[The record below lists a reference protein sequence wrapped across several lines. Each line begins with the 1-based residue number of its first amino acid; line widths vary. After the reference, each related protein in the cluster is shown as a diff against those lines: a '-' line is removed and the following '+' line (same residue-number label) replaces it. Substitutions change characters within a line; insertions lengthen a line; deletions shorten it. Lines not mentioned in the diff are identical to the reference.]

1 MSMGQLIKLQDYV
14 SRYEQDI
21 FVYPSRFV
29 RLKRQQWERI
39 KDIWENWD
47 INKDIINQNNQ
58 NELSLLLE
66 DEKQPIIDKIKCIFR
81 LRPKENK
88 DEEKIVRDEEQEQK
102 EEFGLQFTALLP
114 FRPNSIDE
122 LKQQF
127 LDQLFRFQM
136 KWASSTLTEKSAVD
150 HKYYFDEKLK
160 FFLQRFPDTFLILY
174 NPVFLLKEAPVELE
188 IIMLTPTDVWCI
200 SFLEEE
206 NHAVFIG
213 SKNRFWS
220 KRYKNTEKKILNPLL
235 ALNRTEKI
243 IQKLFRLYE
252 IDIPVR
258 KAILSRNGYIDYK
271 EAPYDVRL
279 VEKRNLD
286 EWFTP
291 LRRMRSP
298 LKHKQL
304 KAAQILLE
312 YCQTTSMRRMEWEIL
327 DAEKN
332 IE

>member
-21 FVYPSRFV
+21 FLYPSRFV
-29 RLKRQQWERI
+29 RLKRQQWERL
-39 KDIWENWD
+39 KDIWENGD
-47 INKDIINQNNQ
+47 VNNKNSQKD
-58 NELSLLLE
+58 LSILLE
-66 DEKQPIIDKIKCIFR
+66 DEKQPIIDKIKWIFR
-81 LRPKENK
+81 LRSKENE
-88 DEEKIVRDEEQEQK
+88 DDIIVRDEENEQE
-102 EEFGLQFTALLP
+102 EDFGLQFTAS
-114 FRPNSIDE
+114 FSIRPNSIEE

-136 KWASSTLTEKSAVD
+136 KWASSTLTEKSMVN
-150 HKYYFDEKLK
+150 HKYYYDEKLK
-160 FFLQRFPDTFLILY
+160 FFLQRFPDTFLVLY

-188 IIMLTPTDVWCI
+188 IIMVTPIDVWCI

-220 KRYKNTEKKILNPLL
+220 KRYENTEKKILNPLL

-243 IQKLFRLYE
+243 IQKLFRLHE
-252 IDIPVR
+252 IDLPIR
-258 KAILSRNGYIDYK
+258 KVVLSRNGYIDYQ
-271 EAPYDVRL
+271 EVPYDVRL

-286 EWFTP
+286 EWFTS
-291 LRRMRSP
+291 LRRLRSP

-304 KAAQILLE
+304 KAAQMLLE
-312 YCQTTSMRRMEWEIL
+312 YCQTTSMRRMEWEIF
-327 DAEKN
+327 DEEKN